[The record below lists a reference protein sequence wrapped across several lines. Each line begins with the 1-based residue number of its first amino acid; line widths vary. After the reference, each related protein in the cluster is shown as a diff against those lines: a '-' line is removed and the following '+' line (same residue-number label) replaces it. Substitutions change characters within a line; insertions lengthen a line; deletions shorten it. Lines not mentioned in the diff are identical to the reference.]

1 MQPLQATGQ
10 DDMASG
16 PRCGVRRHRGARRA
30 ALMVRQAM
38 AATQEHRP
46 RETLSVVRCGMG
58 GVFPN
63 LCGPMS
69 GRRG

>member
-1 MQPLQATGQ
+1 
-10 DDMASG
+10 
-16 PRCGVRRHRGARRA
+16 
-30 ALMVRQAM
+30 M

-63 LCGPMS
+63 LCEPMF
-69 GRRG
+69 GRRGKIIFSVRSINAR